1 MIYERKLKMRNVW
14 EALADPTRREIL
26 NILKKG
32 ELSAGEI
39 HDFFDI
45 TKPSLSHHLSILKEA
60 KLVNANKNG
69 QSIIYSLNMN
79 GFNEVIQFIRG
90 LKN

>member
-1 MIYERKLKMRNVW
+1 MRDIW
-14 EALADPTRREIL
+14 EALADPTRREII

-39 HDFFDI
+39 HSFFDI

-60 KLVNANKNG
+60 KLVTSKKIG
-69 QSIIYSLNMN
+69 QSIIYTLNLA
-79 GFNEVIQFIRG
+79 GFNEMLQFIRG
-90 LKN
+90 LKK